1 MRTIAI
7 GIVIAAAFASG
18 DAATAAERVRFAY
31 AAQVHQANMMVL
43 DQYARNHG
51 IELEVVPMRRYADI
65 QLALMTN
72 QIDAAVLGYV
82 NIGLMEEKGFR
93 DYRVIAGAF
102 TGGFGITLANGVKAS
117 AWKHLEG
124 LKLGTAP
131 NSEAD
136 LLFKSTASLG
146 GADLSKIQLV
156 SFTACGP
163 PMLAALKSREI
174 DGFICWEP
182 NNAEA
187 ALGKYGYYSSLD
199 ITASTRGINGLIAIN
214 AAYLQSKRAA
224 AVNFVRAVVDATNAL
239 NSDFDRYTDIAVRG
253 TGSAREFVREA
264 IPRGALD
271 YRLYAKEAKVLLQL
285 VYEAKITGIDTS
297 PAVDRQFDY
306 SVLMEVTGQTK
317 AKLGGHLIPMAA
329 C

>member
-1 MRTIAI
+1 MHRTAVGIAI
-7 GIVIAAAFASG
+7 AVALASG
-18 DAATAAERVRFAY
+18 NHADAAEKLRFAY
-31 AAQVHQANMMVL
+31 AVQVHQANMMVL
-43 DQYARNHG
+43 GEYARKHG
-51 IELEVVPMRRYADI
+51 IELEAVPMRRYADI

-82 NIGLMEEKGFR
+82 NVGLMEEKRFR
-93 DYRVIAGAF
+93 DYRAIAGVF
-102 TGGFGITLANGVKAS
+102 TGGFGITLANGVA
-117 AWKHLEG
+117 AATWKSLEG

-131 NSEAD
+131 NSLSD

-146 GADLSKIQLV
+146 GADLGKIQLV
-156 SFTACGP
+156 SFTTCGP

-199 ITASTRGINGLIAIN
+199 ITASTRGINGMIAVN
-214 AAYLQSKRAA
+214 TTYLQSKRAVV
-224 AVNFVRAVVDATNAL
+224 VNFVRAVIDATKAL
-239 NSDFDRYTDIAVRG
+239 NSDLDRYTKVAVQG
-253 TGSAREFVREA
+253 TGSGPDVVREA

-271 YRLYAKEAKVLLQL
+271 YNLYAKEAKVLLQL

-297 PAVDRQFDY
+297 PAVDSQFDY
-306 SVLMEVTGQTK
+306 SALMEATGETRAQ
-317 AKLGGHLIPMAA
+317 LGGQ
-329 C
+329 